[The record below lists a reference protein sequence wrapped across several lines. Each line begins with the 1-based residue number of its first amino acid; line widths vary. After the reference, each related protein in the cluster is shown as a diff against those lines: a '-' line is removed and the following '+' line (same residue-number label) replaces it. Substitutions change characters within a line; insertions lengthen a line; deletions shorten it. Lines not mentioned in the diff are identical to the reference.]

1 MCAAVV
7 TRMMMCNL
15 ELFLGSRATL
25 LSELLLYAMPASL
38 TAPKLLSKISWGL
51 DGRPIE
57 STQQHEEAARQLDY
71 LKGSTSHWNQTDARL
86 TQEVNGVSMLQAR
99 DRIRAK
105 MREAVAGGR
114 ACRRSKHQKAL
125 KDAAEHAD
133 ANEKSVEAS
142 KRKNERVLRA
152 VARLLEEKDIIAS
165 SAVVAQHNNLQLARE
180 LHAGEPDEE
189 LFDEAEDTET
199 DELAARVSSARGP
212 KADTASSTVP
222 PHKRRRTAA
231 PPHVDKADRIFEK
244 AAAVAEQKALMQQAK
259 EAADRTGLGTKGA
272 ALKTLLRRLCKH
284 SVQEARQLEEK
295 VDTWGGAA
303 EHSAAAE
310 AAEGK
315 QRRHELGCGA
325 SDVASTSASTGP
337 PPEATPSESMPS
349 NAIDGDTF
357 EQSLEIA
364 FDANL
369 GLGAGSSSSE
379 QPPTR
384 RAPVAEAGEANFKML
399 CEQR

>member
-1 MCAAVV
+1 M
-7 TRMMMCNL
+7 
-15 ELFLGSRATL
+15 
-25 LSELLLYAMPASL
+25 
-38 TAPKLLSKISWGL
+38 
-51 DGRPIE
+51 
-57 STQQHEEAARQLDY
+57 
-71 LKGSTSHWNQTDARL
+71 
-86 TQEVNGVSMLQAR
+86 
-99 DRIRAK
+99 
-105 MREAVAGGR
+105 
-114 ACRRSKHQKAL
+114 
-125 KDAAEHAD
+125 
-133 ANEKSVEAS
+133 
-142 KRKNERVLRA
+142 
-152 VARLLEEKDIIAS
+152 
-165 SAVVAQHNNLQLARE
+165 
-180 LHAGEPDEE
+180 
-189 LFDEAEDTET
+189 
-199 DELAARVSSARGP
+199 
-212 KADTASSTVP
+212 
-222 PHKRRRTAA
+222 
-231 PPHVDKADRIFEK
+231 
-244 AAAVAEQKALMQQAK
+244 AEQKALMQQAK

-325 SDVASTSASTGP
+325 SDVASTSASTAP

-349 NAIDGDTF
+349 SAIDGDTF

-364 FDANL
+364 LDANL
-369 GLGAGSSSSE
+369 GLGAGSSSAE